1 MTFALGVFRR
11 RTAGTGAGVGPE
23 FTGLVRGG
31 RVRDVS
37 ALGTVNDLLADWD
50 SALAALAELAD
61 HADDADHPAD
71 WADLADLDV
80 RCPVAPRQILQCG
93 ANYRSHVVD
102 IVMAERRADES
113 MTGHNSDLPEHEV
126 RAWAEAMMDER
137 AATGSPYVFTGLPSA
152 LAGPY
157 DEIVLPE
164 RGANH
169 DWELELALV
178 VGDGQVNVAEV
189 GDEALGHGV
198 PVLVL
203 VLVVTWLRWRPSP
216 VISPSST
223 SPSARNTPQWAPF
236 PAGEPVSTRSPGPS
250 SVTAVM

>member
-11 RTAGTGAGVGPE
+11 RTPATPATPATAGTGAGVGPD

-50 SALAALAELAD
+50 SALATLAELAQ
-61 HADDADHPAD
+61 DDADPAAD

-113 MTGHNSDLPEHEV
+113 MTGHNSDVPEHEV

-137 AATGSPYVFTGLPSA
+137 AATGSPYVFTGLPS
-152 LAGPY
+152 
-157 DEIVLPE
+157 
-164 RGANH
+164 
-169 DWELELALV
+169 
-178 VGDGQVNVAEV
+178 
-189 GDEALGHGV
+189 
-198 PVLVL
+198 
-203 VLVVTWLRWRPSP
+203 
-216 VISPSST
+216 
-223 SPSARNTPQWAPF
+223 
-236 PAGEPVSTRSPGPS
+236 
-250 SVTAVM
+250 